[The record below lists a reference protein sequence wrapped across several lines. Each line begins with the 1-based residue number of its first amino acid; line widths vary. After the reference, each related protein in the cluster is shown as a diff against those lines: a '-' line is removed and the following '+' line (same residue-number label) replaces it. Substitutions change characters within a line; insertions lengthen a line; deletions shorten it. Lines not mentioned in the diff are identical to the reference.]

1 MCQDLF
7 RDISVDLNYSG
18 DSPDFIWLGQ
28 ASYTDKSVSLKESTE
43 KGLEYLD
50 KIEGDYWL
58 FDGQDS
64 ASLIGT
70 YDVFLKSKAQY
81 LLKNTL
87 YVNRDDY
94 TLPFI
99 NGRSYWGMSYNGW
112 KITDF
117 SRFDDVKLSGTNWLS
132 TVSPNW
138 FVYDRG
144 EKDIDVFAM
153 FSFPARENYEY
164 GIKTSIV
171 YDDHRSKCIEEL
183 KKLPRNI
190 KVQMLENGQKVPLEQ
205 YYNLMSRSK
214 IVIAPFGY
222 GEIAPRDI
230 ESAMVG
236 AVLIKPDM
244 RHIETSQNCYKPG
257 LTYSQCSWNF
267 EDVRES
273 IQSILNTWPQSQKHF
288 VENMRREYIEQYN
301 PEKLVLNIYNLIKN
315 SPGVRIEN

>member
-1 MCQDLF
+1 MIRIAIRDLEKHRNECTFRSYKMCQDLF

-171 YDDHRSKCIEEL
+171 YDDHRSKCIE
-183 KKLPRNI
+183 
-190 KVQMLENGQKVPLEQ
+190 
-205 YYNLMSRSK
+205 
-214 IVIAPFGY
+214 
-222 GEIAPRDI
+222 GERDG
-230 ESAMVG
+230 ADTRPGRDPHRVG
-236 AVLIKPDM
+236 RI
-244 RHIETSQNCYKPG
+244 
-257 LTYSQCSWNF
+257 
-267 EDVRES
+267 
-273 IQSILNTWPQSQKHF
+273 
-288 VENMRREYIEQYN
+288 RRE
-301 PEKLVLNIYNLIKN
+301 VR
-315 SPGVRIEN
+315 PGKDTDEPIDGVGVDPGRGR